1 VTLALIV
8 YLIGVG
14 AGILL
19 GDATP
24 GARLAYAL
32 LWPIGIAA
40 FVVTLAILFAAS
52 LIAFPMFAVTL
63 LAASV
68 IYWTLS

>member
-1 VTLALIV
+1 MTAAVVV

-14 AGILL
+14 LGIVY

-24 GARLAYAL
+24 AARIVYAL
-32 LWPIGIAA
+32 LWPIGIAS
-40 FVVTLAILFAAS
+40 FVVTLAVLFVAS
-52 LIAFPMFAVTL
+52 LIAFPMFAATL

-68 IYWTLS
+68 IFWTLR

>member
-1 VTLALIV
+1 MTLAVIV

-14 AGILL
+14 LGILL
-19 GDATP
+19 GDARP
-24 GARLAYAL
+24 KSRVVYAL

-40 FVVTLAILFAAS
+40 FAVTLAVLFAAS
-52 LIAFPMFAVTL
+52 LIAFPMFAATL

-68 IYWTLS
+68 IYWTLR